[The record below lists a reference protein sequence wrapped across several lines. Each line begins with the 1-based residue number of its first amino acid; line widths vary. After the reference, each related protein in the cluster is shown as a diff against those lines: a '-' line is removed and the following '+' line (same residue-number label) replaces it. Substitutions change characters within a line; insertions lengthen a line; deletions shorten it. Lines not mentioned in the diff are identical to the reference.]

1 MTPWLRLLRPGD
13 WTKNVF
19 VLVPAVFWLSGE
31 GRGVELAG
39 QFDARWRPLIWTFV
53 AFCLAAS
60 GTYCVNDA
68 LDASKDR
75 QHPVKR
81 LRPVAAGAIG
91 VAAAMLVGYALQ
103 GFALGLAWNAGG
115 KVVGASVLAYLLLQL
130 AYNLRLKRV
139 PLVDVS
145 VVATGFCLRAAAGTA
160 AMQVQISIWLM
171 LCVFFLTLF
180 LGFTK
185 RLCDLAAAE
194 NARAAGQQVEWKPR
208 IGYETREQMNWLLGV
223 SGSLVVMIYLAYTLS
238 SLAERLYG
246 ARAMGLALLTPL
258 VLVAIHRFYRRANL
272 GLSDAPLETLRTDRT
287 LLATIAAFVGGTLLV
302 LQWQPVEALLKG
314 MLLR

>member
-1 MTPWLRLLRPGD
+1 VRL
-13 WTKNVF
+13 
-19 VLVPAVFWLSGE
+19 A
-31 GRGVELAG
+31 
-39 QFDARWRPLIWTFV
+39 PLIWTFV

-68 LDASKDR
+68 LDAPKDR

-81 LRPVAAGAIG
+81 RRPVASGAVG
-91 VAAAMLVGYALQ
+91 VGAAMLVGYALQ
-103 GFALGLAWNAGG
+103 GFALGLAWNTAGTL
-115 KVVGASVLAYLLLQL
+115 VGACVLTYLVLQL

-145 VVATGFCLRAAAGTA
+145 VLSTGFCLRAAAGATA
-160 AMQVQISIWLM
+160 MDVRLSIWLM

-185 RLCDLAAAE
+185 RLCDLSAAE
-194 NARAAGQQVEWKPR
+194 NARTAGQQVDWQPR
-208 IGYETREQMNWLLGV
+208 IGYETRDQMNWLLGV
-223 SGSLVVMIYLAYTLS
+223 SGSLVLMVYLMYTLS
-238 SLAERLYG
+238 PLADRLYG

-258 VLVAIHRFYRRANL
+258 VMIAIHRFYRRANL

-287 LLATIAAFVGGTLLV
+287 LLVTIAAYVAGTLLV
-302 LQWQPVEALLKG
+302 LQWPPAESLLQRL
-314 MLLR
+314 LLR

>member
-1 MTPWLRLLRPGD
+1 
-13 WTKNVF
+13 
-19 VLVPAVFWLSGE
+19 
-31 GRGVELAG
+31 
-39 QFDARWRPLIWTFV
+39 V

-287 LLATIAAFVGGTLLV
+287 LLATIAAFVAGTLLV

>member
-1 MTPWLRLLRPGD
+1 MASWIRLLRPGD

-31 GRGVELAG
+31 GRGVDLAD
-39 QFDARWRPLIWTFV
+39 QFDARWKPLIWTFV
-53 AFCLAAS
+53 AFCMAAS

-68 LDASKDR
+68 VDAPKDR
-75 QHPVKR
+75 LHPVKR
-81 LRPVAAGAIG
+81 LRPVASGAIG
-91 VAAAMLVGYALQ
+91 IGAAMLVGYGLQ
-103 GFALGLAWNAGG
+103 GFALGLAWNSAG
-115 KVVGASVLAYLLLQL
+115 KVVGGCVLAYLLLQL

-145 VVATGFCLRAAAGTA
+145 VLSTGFCLRAASGAA
-160 AMQVQISIWLM
+160 AMDVQLSIWLM

-185 RLCDLAAAE
+185 RLCDLSAAE
-194 NARAAGQQVEWKPR
+194 NARAAGQQVDWNPR
-208 IGYETREQMNWLLGV
+208 IGYETREKMNWLLGV

-258 VLVAIHRFYRRANL
+258 VLIAIHRFYRRANL
-272 GLSDAPLETLRTDRT
+272 GLSDAPLETLRTDRA
-287 LLATIAAFVGGTLLV
+287 LLAAIAAYMVGTLLV
-302 LQWQPVEALLKG
+302 LQWQPVETLLKG
-314 MLLR
+314 LLLR